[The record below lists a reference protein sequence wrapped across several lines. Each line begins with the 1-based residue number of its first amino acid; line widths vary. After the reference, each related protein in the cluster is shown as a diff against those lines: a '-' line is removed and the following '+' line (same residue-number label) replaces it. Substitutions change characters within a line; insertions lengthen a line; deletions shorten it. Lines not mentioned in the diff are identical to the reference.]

1 MSFGLAFTIVFGVIF
16 SIALFFG
23 FLYEKELKEFETVLV
38 RFIKLKRKA
47 KKMGLTPD
55 EYVNMKR
62 SQRKSAE
69 PDFSNVI
76 NLNEWVA

>member
-1 MSFGLAFTIVFGVIF
+1 MSFGLTFTIVFGVIF

-23 FLYEKELKEFETVLV
+23 FLYERELKEFETILV

-47 KKMGLTPD
+47 KKMGMSAE
-55 EYVNMKR
+55 EYVKMKR
-62 SQRKSAE
+62 NEKKSAQ
-69 PDFSNVI
+69 PQFSNVI